1 VGIDFHV
8 LLGQPDNVHRAGIA
22 PGAKA
27 GGYVL
32 FLAEL
37 QAGGLV
43 IMERAMGF
51 ALLVYLYAQ
60 AVGHFQYGELL
71 FQVLDFHQLR
81 GLMISSFC
89 LTVISIW
96 SPMPNPAC
104 SNHIPLTF
112 NQGTCLSPM
121 QLL

>member
-32 FLAEL
+32 FFAEL

-51 ALLVYLYAQ
+51 ALLVHLDAQ
-60 AVGHFQYGELL
+60 AVGYFVDAQAGFE
-71 FQVLDFHQLR
+71 VLDFHTR
-81 GLMISSFC
+81 KIF
-89 LTVISIW
+89 
-96 SPMPNPAC
+96 
-104 SNHIPLTF
+104 
-112 NQGTCLSPM
+112 
-121 QLL
+121 